1 MELKIK
7 IKKDGCLFLFGV
19 IYIKSFI
26 FFKLSKKKK
35 ILKIQ
40 LNFQIRPK
48 LKFVTIIIL
57 NQ

>member
-26 FFKLSKKKK
+26 FFNYQKKKK
-35 ILKIQ
+35 
-40 LNFQIRPK
+40 
-48 LKFVTIIIL
+48 KFSKF
-57 NQ
+57 N

>member
-19 IYIKSFI
+19 IYIKSLI